1 MERKSFATFCIA
13 SICCLCLVFS
23 AVSTPIIAANIE
35 ETDDEI
41 RVTIGA
47 RDTMSPA
54 ALTKYSNAQAS
65 SLAQFIDETPN
76 AVGKALVTFDR
87 FLTVEQA
94 ASILE
99 GTEKIDTIYMWMPN
113 QEGRAIIY
121 VQNND
126 IETSI
131 REFFRSIGL
140 STQPASEMKSSL
152 LDLEKNYGIFA
163 VKIDDQYTQLQ
174 SMEANEVVSHMDL
187 LYSSEAVQ
195 LANSTGKTVKYICVP
210 EKPDGTL

>member
-1 MERKSFATFCIA
+1 M
-13 SICCLCLVFS
+13 FS

-41 RVTIGA
+41 RVAIGV

-94 ASILE
+94 ASMLE
-99 GTEKIDTIYMWMPN
+99 GAEKIDTIYMWMPN

-121 VQNND
+121 RRAGEIN
-126 IETSI
+126 
-131 REFFRSIGL
+131 R
-140 STQPASEMKSSL
+140 
-152 LDLEKNYGIFA
+152 
-163 VKIDDQYTQLQ
+163 
-174 SMEANEVVSHMDL
+174 
-187 LYSSEAVQ
+187 
-195 LANSTGKTVKYICVP
+195 
-210 EKPDGTL
+210 